1 MLMLPEASS
10 TAAVYGILR
19 DLVIEIMRL
28 CS

>member
-1 MLMLPEASS
+1 MLMFPEASS

-19 DLVIEIMRL
+19 DLVIDIMGR